1 MTFEELWGTL
11 PIPAGYWKM
20 TIPEQVQW
28 AAMAEAAFT
37 AGLLYGSERNSGCAQ
52 TADSKRISNLEAAVA
67 EIRAAMAMPNR
78 IGPIDTRAKDMES
91 ALKVIHTWCCFPD
104 QFGFET
110 TKRLCMSALGRE
122 Q

>member
-67 EIRAAMAMPNR
+67 EIRAWNR
-78 IGPIDTRAKDMES
+78 
-91 ALKVIHTWCCFPD
+91 LW
-104 QFGFET
+104 
-110 TKRLCMSALGRE
+110 
-122 Q
+122 

>member
-67 EIRAAMAMPNR
+67 EIRAAMELKAALVDR
-78 IGPIDTRAKDMES
+78 THGI
-91 ALKVIHTWCCFPD
+91 LKVIHTWASFPESFD
-104 QFGFET
+104 FEQ

-122 Q
+122 E